1 MAGDGR
7 VLERALD
14 TLDDVFYV
22 YDASGRLIHWN
33 RRLNELFGLSDA
45 ELDGMLPM
53 EFFEEAD
60 QPAVEAAMADIFE
73 TGETVVEAWAET
85 TQGRVRFE
93 LTGRLLTD
101 GDGSMLGFA
110 GVGRDVTDRRE
121 QAWHLAK
128 QNERLEEFADVL
140 AHDLRSP
147 LAVANGYLE
156 LTQTTGETGH
166 LADIAAA
173 HERMEH
179 IIEDVR
185 TATREGAL
193 AADVEPVD
201 LAAVTGEAWETVETD
216 GEALELPSELIVDAD
231 ARRLRRLFENLFRNC
246 VDHGSTEYRPVTVRV
261 VATDRGFAVEDDGP
275 GIDPAD
281 REAVFDPG
289 ISRGDGGTGFGL
301 YIVRTIAEAHG
312 WSVTVTG
319 GDEGGARF
327 EFDLR
332 GAA

>member
-22 YDASGRLIHWN
+22 YDAGGRLIHWN

-45 ELDGMLPM
+45 ELDGMLPT

-60 QPAVEAAMADIFE
+60 RPAVEAAMADIFE
-73 TGETVVEAWAET
+73 SGETLVEAWAET

-93 LTGRLLTD
+93 LTGRLLTEE
-101 GDGSMLGFA
+101 DGSILGFA

-128 QNERLEEFADVL
+128 QNERLEEFADIL

-147 LAVANGYLE
+147 LAVANGHLE
-156 LTQTTGETGH
+156 LMQTTGERDH

-185 TATREGAL
+185 TATREGTL
-193 AADVEPVD
+193 AADVMPIDVVVV
-201 LAAVTGEAWETVETD
+201 AREAWETVEID
-216 GEALELPSELIVDAD
+216 GETLELPSELTVDAD
-231 ARRLRRLFENLFRNC
+231 AKRLRRLFENLFRNC
-246 VDHGSTEYRPVTVRV
+246 VDHGSTERSPVTVRV
-261 VATDRGFAVEDDGP
+261 LATERGFAVEDDGP

-281 REAVFDPG
+281 REDVFGPG
-289 ISRGDGGTGFGL
+289 ISHSDGGTGFGL
-301 YIVRTIAEAHG
+301 YIVRTITEAHG
-312 WSVTVTG
+312 WSVTVTEG
-319 GDEGGARF
+319 TDGGARF

>member
-1 MAGDGR
+1 MAGDGG

-45 ELDGMLPM
+45 ELDGMLPA

-60 QPAVEAAMADIFE
+60 RPAVEAAMTDIFE
-73 TGETVVEAWAET
+73 TGETLVEAWAET

-93 LTGRLLTD
+93 LTGRLLAEE
-101 GDGSMLGFA
+101 DGSVLGFA

-128 QNERLEEFADVL
+128 QNERLEEFADIL

-147 LAVANGYLE
+147 LSVANGHLE
-156 LTQTTGETGH
+156 LLQTTGEMDR
-166 LADIAAA
+166 LDDIGAA

-185 TATREGAL
+185 TATREGTL
-193 AADVEPVD
+193 AADVGPVD
-201 LAAVTGEAWETVETD
+201 LVIVAREAWETVETD
-216 GEALELPSELIVDAD
+216 GEALELPGELTADAD
-231 ARRLRRLFENLFRNC
+231 ASRLRRLFENLFRNC
-246 VDHGSTEYRPVTVRV
+246 VDHGSTESRPVTVRV
-261 VATDRGFAVEDDGP
+261 LTTERGFAVEDDGP

-281 REAVFDPG
+281 REGVFDPG
-289 ISRGDGGTGFGL
+289 ISHSDGGTGFGL
-301 YIVRTIAEAHG
+301 YIVRTITEAHG
-312 WSVTVTG
+312 WSVTVAEG
-319 GDEGGARF
+319 AEGGARF